1 VTAVRLDGVTK
12 RFGAKIGV
20 DGLSLAVP
28 RGCVCGVIGPNGSG
42 KSTTLRLLTDLLRPD
57 AGTVEVLGATDL
69 RAVRD
74 RVGYLP
80 EERGLYR
87 RMKVRDVLAYLG
99 RLKGVSHAALWPRV
113 RAWLARLDL
122 ASYGE
127 QRVEALSKGM
137 AQKLQL
143 AAALIAEP
151 DLLILDEP
159 LSGFDPLNADLA
171 VELFAEQRAAGRT
184 ILLSTHDMD
193 AAERMCDRVAMIF
206 RGRVVLDGTLEEV
219 RASHAAGTARIACDA
234 TDDEIRALPGAGAVA
249 ANRGL
254 RDVELLGPP
263 GELLRALA
271 ARASVTHFEVVR
283 PSLREIFVRTARP
296 EEPGDA

>member
-1 VTAVRLDGVTK
+1 MAAVRLDGVTK
-12 RFGAKIGV
+12 RFGEKIGV
-20 DGLSLAVP
+20 DSLSLAVP

-69 RAVRD
+69 RSVRD

-87 RMKVRDVLAYLG
+87 RMKVRDVLEYLG
-99 RLKGVSHAALWPRV
+99 RLKGVPRAALWPRV

-122 ASYGE
+122 AACGE

-151 DLLILDEP
+151 ELLILDEP

-184 ILLSTHDMD
+184 ILLSTHDMN

-206 RGRVVLDGTLEEV
+206 GGRVVLDGTVDEV

-249 ANRGL
+249 ANGGL

-271 ARASVTHFEVVR
+271 AHASVTHFEVVR

-296 EEPGDA
+296 EGPGDA